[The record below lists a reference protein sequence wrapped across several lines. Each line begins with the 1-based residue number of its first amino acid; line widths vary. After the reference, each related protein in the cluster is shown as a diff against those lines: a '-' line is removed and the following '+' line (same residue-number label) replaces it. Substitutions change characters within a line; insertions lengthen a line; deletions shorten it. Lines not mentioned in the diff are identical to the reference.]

1 MPFVRYEATDFPPEY
16 QVLRESPPLFEATW
30 PEIVHAAVTV
40 GRRGWRDVAKH
51 GSHSVFEM
59 VYRAFMVYANLAG
72 AMGGGLY
79 KTAANEGL
87 DPSEKS
93 AISYFLGLTF
103 TKLVVGRLLD
113 VHWVMHLDVYA
124 QYLQAV
130 AAAGAGAR
138 RPDMVG
144 RDATG
149 RWHVFEAKGRTNAA
163 TVEVLESAKEQAR
176 ALGTIRGVA
185 PHLCVASVTH
195 FRRGGLEVC
204 LADPEVDGESI
215 DLDISEIQFARDYY
229 EPFVTLLDQ
238 NPTEARK
245 VDGRSIR
252 LVEITCADI
261 KIGLDE
267 ETLAQIE
274 AGRAA
279 KALTWER
286 ESEAP
291 EWTLGKDGV
300 FVELGPAT
308 WAPQLM
314 GLEPPKRK

>member
-1 MPFVRYEATDFPPEY
+1 MA
-16 QVLRESPPLFEATW
+16 
-30 PEIVHAAVTV
+30 
-40 GRRGWRDVAKH
+40 
-51 GSHSVFEM
+51 
-59 VYRAFMVYANLAG
+59 YRAFMVYANLAG
-72 AMGGGLY
+72 AMSGGIY
-79 KTAANEGL
+79 KTSANEGL

-93 AISYFLGLTF
+93 AISYFLGLAF
-103 TKLVVGRLLD
+103 AKLVAGRLLD
-113 VHWVMHLDVYA
+113 VHWVMHLDVYT

-144 RDATG
+144 RDAAA

-163 TVEVLESAKEQAR
+163 TAEILESAKEQAR

-195 FRRGGLEVC
+195 FRRGSLEVR
-204 LADPEVDGESI
+204 LADPDVDGKSI
-215 DLDISEIQFARDYY
+215 DLDVSEVQFVKDYY

-238 NPTEARK
+238 NPTEVRK
-245 VDGRSIR
+245 VDGRRIR

-267 ETLAQIE
+267 ETLTQIMD
-274 AGRAA
+274 GRAV
-279 KALTWER
+279 KALTWEP

-300 FVELGPAT
+300 FVELGRAT

-314 GLEPPKRK
+314 ELEPPKRK